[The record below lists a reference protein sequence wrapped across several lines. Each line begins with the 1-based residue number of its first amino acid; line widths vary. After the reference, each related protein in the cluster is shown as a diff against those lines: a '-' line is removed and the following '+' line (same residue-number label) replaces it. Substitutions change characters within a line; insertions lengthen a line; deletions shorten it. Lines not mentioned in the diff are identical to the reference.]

1 MAEGLSLREL
11 FVAIGLDIDEG
22 AFAKV
27 EGAIEHLKEGLF
39 ALGTIAAAG
48 AAAFGLYELGKGT
61 AEAGEEIF
69 RASQRLGIS
78 TDAVQEFRHAAIIAG
93 VPVEALEMAMTRLS
107 AAAGTSLLRPF
118 DDAAVMFSRF
128 GIHVRDSNGHLKT
141 GDELLEAVA
150 GRFETLSD
158 AEKPAALRALGF
170 GRAGAQLLPFLN
182 KGAAGIKE
190 LREEAHRMGV
200 VLNADAIT
208 AAKKFTLAHRELSEK
223 LRGFKNRVGVPIL
236 NALNSIH
243 DSLEKFFEQFS
254 GAQIEQAIRAVAY
267 AIGFLLLPTLIEM
280 AVATIVAAIPVV
292 ALALAFVALALA
304 IDDVNTYIE
313 GGDSLLGR
321 AIAKWETFAGV
332 IEMVK
337 LGIDAVR
344 FAYLALDTY
353 LSGGT
358 KFDFLK
364 KFFAGAVSNTAKE
377 EYADATYKATLA
389 NMNFGAGA
397 APAVTGG
404 RNYVHAPQ
412 FQVQIDV
419 DASGNASPKEV
430 ATETRT
436 QIQEWW
442 NGTLRDADGSTPGY
456 GVLRQSP

>member
-11 FVAIGLDIDEG
+11 FVAIGLEIDEG
-22 AFAKV
+22 AFSKV
-27 EGAIEHLKEGLF
+27 EGAIEHIKEGLF

-48 AAAFGLYELGKGT
+48 AAAFGLYELGKST

-78 TDAVQEFRHAAIIAG
+78 TDAVQEFRHAAIITG
-93 VPVEALEMAMTRLS
+93 VPVEALEMAITRLS
-107 AAAGTSLLRPF
+107 AAAGTSLLHPF

-190 LREEAHRMGV
+190 LREEAHKLGV

-236 NALNSIH
+236 NALNDIH
-243 DSLEKFFEQFS
+243 DGLEKFFAQFTA
-254 GAQIEQAIRAVAY
+254 AQIEQAIRAVAY

-280 AVATIVAAIPVV
+280 AAATIAAAVPVV
-292 ALALAFVALALA
+292 AMALAFVALALA
-304 IDDVNTYIE
+304 IDDVSTYIE

-332 IEMVK
+332 LEMVRV
-337 LGIDAVR
+337 GVDAVR
-344 FAYLALDTY
+344 FAYLLLTTY
-353 LSGGT
+353 AAGGT
-358 KFDFLK
+358 KMDFLK
-364 KFFAGAVSNTAKE
+364 KFFSGAVSNTAKE
-377 EYADATYKATLA
+377 EYADATYKAA
-389 NMNFGAGA
+389 AAQMNFGAGA
-397 APAVTGG
+397 APPVTGG
-404 RNYVHAPQ
+404 QNYVHAPQ

-430 ATETRT
+430 ATKTRA
-436 QIQEWW
+436 QIEEWW
-442 NGTLRDADGSTPGY
+442 DSTMRDVEGATPGY